1 LGATRVDRIGA
12 GFFDTVG
19 TPLLRGRA
27 FTMSDETE
35 ESRAL
40 IVNETLAARAW
51 PGADPLGQ
59 PVELDGEPWQVVG
72 VVGDFRSAFPL
83 APTLPA
89 LYKPVT
95 PSGFT
100 APARHGVTVAVRVVP
115 GFDAATQLRREIA
128 SLDPDV
134 TVLQVKRMTDE
145 IEQALF
151 IARVA
156 TFAYGGMGVFG
167 LLLASIGLAGVT
179 AYAVSRRTHEIGI
192 RMALGARGV
201 RVLWLVLRE
210 SSVIVL
216 LGTAVGLLA
225 ALAATI
231 ALSSIVETLAE
242 TTSTSLSD
250 PILLIGGPALLSG
263 IALMACWLPARRA
276 TRIDPVS
283 ALRSE

>member
-1 LGATRVDRIGA
+1 
-12 GFFDTVG
+12 
-19 TPLLRGRA
+19 LL
-27 FTMSDETE
+27 
-35 ESRAL
+35 
-40 IVNETLAARAW
+40 VNETLAAKAW

-59 PVELDGEPWQVVG
+59 VVELDGETWQVVG

-95 PSGFT
+95 PEGFT
-100 APARHGVTVAVRVVP
+100 TPARHGVTVAVRVVP

-128 SLDPDV
+128 SLDADV
-134 TVLQVKRMTDE
+134 TVLQVKRMTDD

-151 IARVA
+151 FARVA

-179 AYAVSRRTHEIGI
+179 AYAVSQRTQEIGI
-192 RMALGARGV
+192 RMALGAQRA
-201 RVLWLVLRE
+201 RVLWLVLRDG
-210 SSVIVL
+210 SLIVL
-216 LGTAVGLLA
+216 VGTAVGLLV

-231 ALSSIVETLAE
+231 ALSSFVETLAQ
-242 TTSTSLSD
+242 TTSTSVSD

-263 IALMACWLPARRA
+263 IALVACWLPARRA
-276 TRIDPVS
+276 THIDAVS